1 MINFFRKIRKQL
13 LSDNKFSKYILYAV
27 GEIVL
32 VMIGIL
38 LAFQVNNWQDRRTRA
53 KKEMSYLK
61 DIKVNLEDDL
71 KSIDSVVEFNDL
83 KIDLTDSTFYALEQS
98 SNPKIYMPTIV
109 KYMYT
114 LTMYEVFEPNRIAFE
129 NMVASENVDLI
140 TNTNLRSRLTQ
151 YYKREF
157 KSTTQESVKER
168 SRQLGDYAGIA
179 AFNKQTIE
187 SLINYSSSL
196 KDISEVTIHKDPK
209 IYSYLFNMLMTTQS
223 QSETLVITQQEIRE
237 LVTLIDKELKG

>member
-13 LSDNKFSKYILYAV
+13 LSDNKFSKYILYAI

-98 SNPKIYMPTIV
+98 SDPKIYMPTIV

-140 TNTNLRSRLTQ
+140 TNTHLRSQLTQ

-157 KSTTQESVKER
+157 NSTTQESVKER

-187 SLINYSSSL
+187 SLIKHSSSL

-209 IYSYLFNMLMTTQS
+209 IYSYIFNMLMTTQS
-223 QSETLVITQQEIRE
+223 QSETLVKTQQEIRE
-237 LVTLIDKELKG
+237 LITLIENELKG